1 MKKIICFDV
10 NGTLIDGKT
19 WDVLTSGRKDIEKE
33 LEESFNQYF
42 KNEIKIEE
50 AWSRFVS
57 ILKRAGISSRDY
69 IYSCCE
75 NENSFKDGAKDIILY
90 LKEKGYKIYLISCS
104 IDVHLSSLV
113 NKIGLDGMYAG
124 SRLIFDDN
132 GDLSSIETE
141 CVKGRSFKEEC
152 LENLSQKEGVDI
164 KDIIFVGDGNN
175 DIGPFKMT
183 GHGIA
188 IGNNKELVDV
198 SWKQI
203 DRLSQI
209 KEIL

>member
-57 ILKRAGISSRDY
+57 ILKRAGISSREY

-75 NENSFKDGAKDIILY
+75 NENSFKEGAKDILLY
-90 LKEKGYKIYLISCS
+90 LIYDKDYKNFFNDIDQNRISFHEITYDEEFIKKEYLPKLKY
-104 IDVHLSSLV
+104 LS
-113 NKIGLDGMYAG
+113 
-124 SRLIFDDN
+124 
-132 GDLSSIETE
+132 
-141 CVKGRSFKEEC
+141 EC
-152 LENLSQKEGVDI
+152 LI
-164 KDIIFVGDGNN
+164 KGKISNDEEFETKKIIV
-175 DIGPFKMT
+175 
-183 GHGIA
+183 
-188 IGNNKELVDV
+188 E
-198 SWKQI
+198 
-203 DRLSQI
+203 
-209 KEIL
+209 